1 MKLYFSIVN
10 YCPYPNSPTCG
21 EFWFFW
27 TQATNKTIEIAEIN
41 SDTGLLWQ
49 ILMILM
55 TRKCF
60 LFRIIF
66 QVYSYFITRFNIP
79 VY

>member
-41 SDTGLLWQ
+41 SDTGLL
-49 ILMILM
+49 
-55 TRKCF
+55 
-60 LFRIIF
+60 
-66 QVYSYFITRFNIP
+66 
-79 VY
+79 